1 MPPKRVLGPR
11 TPRLGSL
18 GKAIERSREE
28 AGLSQEELS
37 ARSGVHPTHVSGL
50 ERGARN
56 PTYETLVRVAE
67 GLGISVGLLAALAD
81 EIYEE
86 TIGS

>member
-1 MPPKRVLGPR
+1 LG
-11 TPRLGSL
+11 T
-18 GKAIERSREE
+18 AIERSREE

-67 GLGISVGLLAALAD
+67 GLGVTVGLLATLAD

-86 TIGS
+86 RRGA